1 MPGARSLLERFPHAA
16 GACARKAHGDEYL
29 AAGKQSCQSARR
41 EQKFPGAVGRQS
53 RQGGSL
59 ECQVEKQGRAA
70 EGSQTG
76 VFHDFQPAFP
86 GYFNGKP
93 VSAVRYSVQVQAA
106 RDGYPA
112 GTADNAADQ
121 GGEEQGCRP
130 CQAARKPP
138 HHQANQR

>member
-1 MPGARSLLERFPHAA
+1 MAMNIWLRASNPARAHAV
-16 GACARKAHGDEYL
+16 
-29 AAGKQSCQSARR
+29 S
-41 EQKFPGAVGRQS
+41 PGAVGRQS

-59 ECQVEKQGRAA
+59 ERQVEKQGRAA
-70 EGSQTG
+70 EGPQAG

-106 RDGYPA
+106 CDDYPA

-130 CQAARKPP
+130 GQATRKPP